1 MGKLKFHDWDLAK
14 VSEDEIEIKFKI
26 KNLIGVD
33 KIVQVFESG
42 KQMVEGKLIDGA
54 LGIISLFSTVYTW
67 IKSGKK

>member
-14 VSEDEIEIKFKI
+14 VSEDEIEIKFKV